1 MEENTFLEELF
12 DEIGH
17 TGSLKM
23 ENILLSFI
31 RIISFMWCVYHVHHV
46 MSFFQHFFKSK
57 DWMHSAE
64 KIIAL
69 ETIVRRGRREA
80 KTAYPNLNNQLLN
93 ESMK

>member
-1 MEENTFLEELF
+1 MEKNTFLEEFF

-17 TGSLKM
+17 TDSLKM

-31 RIISFMWCVYHVHHV
+31 RIISAMSCVYHVNHV
-46 MSFFQHFFKSK
+46 MSFFEHFIKAK
-57 DWMHSAE
+57 DWVHSAE

-69 ETIVRRGRREA
+69 ETIVRGGRREA
-80 KTAYPNLNNQLLN
+80 KTAYHNLNNQLLN